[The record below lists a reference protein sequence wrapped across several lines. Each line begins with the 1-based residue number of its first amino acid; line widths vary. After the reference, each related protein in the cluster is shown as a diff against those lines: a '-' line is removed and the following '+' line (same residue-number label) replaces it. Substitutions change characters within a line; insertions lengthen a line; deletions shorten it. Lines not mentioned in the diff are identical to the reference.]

1 MGQTFPK
8 NQKQNVALVQL
19 KTMKYLLKQKLSLI
33 EIYGILRLSKG
44 ARGIRTKDFQDG
56 EDSFKEK
63 GTNLMQLNVR
73 HGIRYKTIREN
84 S

>member
-1 MGQTFPK
+1 
-8 NQKQNVALVQL
+8 
-19 KTMKYLLKQKLSLI
+19 MKYLLKQKLSLI

-44 ARGIRTKDFQDG
+44 ARGIRTKDFQYG